1 MGSILLEYASYLK
14 DNFWSSSGENE
25 NEARQ
30 FVVASLL
37 DYQGEQHWI
46 IQTMK
51 VFIDFL
57 LFLKCIFPS
66 LIRSRLQKR

>member
-25 NEARQ
+25 NEAGE

-37 DYQGEQHWI
+37 DYQGEQYWI
-46 IQTMK
+46 ISDD
-51 VFIDFL
+51 VSFNRFSFIFEMYIPL
-57 LFLKCIFPS
+57 TN
-66 LIRSRLQKR
+66 